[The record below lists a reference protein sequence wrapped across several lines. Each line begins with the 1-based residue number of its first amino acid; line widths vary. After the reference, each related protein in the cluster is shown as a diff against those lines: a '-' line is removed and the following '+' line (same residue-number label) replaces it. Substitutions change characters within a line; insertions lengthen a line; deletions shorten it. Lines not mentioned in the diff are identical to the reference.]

1 MEGKKTLTKSLLETY
16 HLLHRYHMMWYG
28 RNFGG
33 LDPWQGQGRI
43 LTALR
48 RMHNISQKELGFI
61 LGIRPQSLGE
71 LLQKLEAN
79 EYIRRYQAKDDKRAL
94 IVELTE
100 KGESFQLQKPEYDE
114 LFIGLSINE
123 KKDLQASLEKISGQL
138 KILIDEEVE
147 KRPID
152 ALY

>member
-1 MEGKKTLTKSLLETY
+1 MEGKKNVTKSLLEMY
-16 HLLHRYHMMWYG
+16 HLMHRYHMFWYG

-43 LTALR
+43 LSALR

-79 EYIRRYQAKDDKRAL
+79 EYIRRYQSPDDKRAL
-94 IVELTE
+94 IVELLP
-100 KGESFQLQKPEYDE
+100 KGETFQLQKPEYDR
-114 LFIGLSINE
+114 LFAKLSAKE
-123 KKDLQASLEKISGQL
+123 RKDLQASLEKISNEL
-138 KILIDEEVE
+138 NALINEEIE
-147 KRPID
+147 LRPDD
-152 ALY
+152 AYY

>member
-1 MEGKKTLTKSLLETY
+1 MEGKKTLTKSLLEMY
-16 HLLHRYHMMWYG
+16 HLMHRYHMMWYG

-123 KKDLQASLEKISGQL
+123 KKDLQASLEKISEQL
-138 KILIDEEVE
+138 RILIDEEIE
-147 KRPID
+147 KRPVD

>member
-1 MEGKKTLTKSLLETY
+1 MDGKKTLTKSLLEMY
-16 HLLHRYHMMWYG
+16 NLLHRYHMMWYG

-43 LTALR
+43 LSALR

-79 EYIRRYQAKDDKRAL
+79 EYIRRYPAPDDRRAL
-94 IVELTE
+94 IVELTA
-100 KGESFQLQKPEYDE
+100 KGETFQLQKPEYDE
-114 LFIGLSINE
+114 LFIELSARE
-123 KKDLQASLEKISGQL
+123 RRELQASLDKISEQL
-138 KILIDEEVE
+138 KVLIDKEIEE
-147 KRPID
+147 RPVD
-152 ALY
+152 AYY